1 MEQETDWQHK
11 KQSIFHNKIDAI
23 LGCWDIVT
31 FKKRVRSR
39 DQWSSSPRNTSHS
52 SSAGSPA
59 GLDDLDGQS
68 NKNEQSQGDLKKKDA
83 GNARKKQSQQLM
95 KRNRAAIEQ
104 GEEEERR
111 ELRGSM
117 NTKTTDGYDG
127 SIYCGYDPF
136 CEQQHWIISS
146 HMNG

>member
-1 MEQETDWQHK
+1 MRNIKGRSSGTGDTRRRG
-11 KQSIFHNKIDAI
+11 IFYNQIDAI
-23 LGCWDIVT
+23 LGCQDIVALRNVSEAGT
-31 FKKRVRSR
+31 SGG
-39 DQWSSSPRNTSHS
+39 SSPLSTSHS

-59 GLDDLDGQS
+59 GLDDLDGHS

-83 GNARKKQSQQLM
+83 RNARKKQSQQLM
-95 KRNRAAIEQ
+95 KRNRAAVEQ

-136 CEQQHWIISS
+136 CEQQH
-146 HMNG
+146 